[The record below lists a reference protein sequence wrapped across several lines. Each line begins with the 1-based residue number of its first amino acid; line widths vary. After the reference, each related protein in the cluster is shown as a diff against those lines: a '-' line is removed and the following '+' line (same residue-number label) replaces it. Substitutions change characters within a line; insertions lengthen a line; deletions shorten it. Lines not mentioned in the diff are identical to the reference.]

1 MPQRDAPDGTPL
13 TLGEEPAYCPTCGAP
28 VRPQLLEDDHRPRL
42 VCPNGHVTWRNPRLV
57 VGTLP
62 VRAGR
67 VFLAR
72 RSIEPGAG
80 LWTYPG
86 GFLEVGESAQEGAR
100 RETEEETQ
108 LWVEVGRLIGAYSR
122 PHVGVVTLVFNKI
135 DLAAGLPVADTI
147 SGPPRLHVSAAT
159 GAGLDLLRAHLKDSV
174 SFQTAG
180 NGSISARRRH
190 LEALALA
197 RDCVETAARKL
208 EEHRAGELIAE
219 DLRQG
224 QKALEEI
231 TGIFTAD
238 DLLGRIFGSFCIGK

>member
-28 VRPQLLEDDHRPRL
+28 VSPQLLEDDHRPRL

-100 RETEEETQ
+100 RETEEETE
-108 LWVEVGRLIGAYSR
+108 LRIEVGRLIGAYSR
-122 PHVGVVTLVFNKI
+122 PHVGVVTLIYEATVV
-135 DLAAGLPVADTI
+135 GGQPLP
-147 SGPPRLHVSAAT
+147 G
-159 GAGLDLLRAHLKDSV
+159 
-174 SFQTAG
+174 
-180 NGSISARRRH
+180 
-190 LEALALA
+190 
-197 RDCVETAARKL
+197 VETIEVRDFGPDEIPWA
-208 EEHRAGELIAE
+208 ELAFTTAE
-219 DLRQG
+219 SALRDWVASLPG
-224 QKALEEI
+224 RGPRFEPELYV
-231 TGIFTAD
+231 TGD
-238 DLLGRIFGSFCIGK
+238 PENE